1 MTLFTTQISISHD
14 QNTRWNSNNKKES
27 SMNEGALAKLE
38 HNIITIINYQRD
50 EVLKM
55 KNTTIKR

>member
-1 MTLFTTQISISHD
+1 
-14 QNTRWNSNNKKES
+14 
-27 SMNEGALAKLE
+27 MNEGALAKLE
-38 HNIITIINYQRD
+38 HNITTIINYQRD

>member
-1 MTLFTTQISISHD
+1 
-14 QNTRWNSNNKKES
+14 
-27 SMNEGALAKLE
+27 MNEGALAKLE
-38 HNIITIINYQRD
+38 HNIITSINYQRD

>member
-1 MTLFTTQISISHD
+1 
-14 QNTRWNSNNKKES
+14 
-27 SMNEGALAKLE
+27 MNEGALAKLE